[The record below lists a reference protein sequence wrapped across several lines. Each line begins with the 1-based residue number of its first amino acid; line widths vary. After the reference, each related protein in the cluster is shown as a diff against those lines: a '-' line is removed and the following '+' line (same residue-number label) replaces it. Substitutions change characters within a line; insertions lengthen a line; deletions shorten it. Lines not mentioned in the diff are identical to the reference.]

1 MTTKQFK
8 TFTTPLQYSAFTCSH
23 FPTHTHTNCVYS
35 TVLTLLG
42 HANIEAL
49 LQSTGLTPVPRHLVY
64 DADFVSVTRVRHVL
78 LDAPPK
84 ETLTQ
89 RKMMQ

>member
-1 MTTKQFK
+1 MEMR
-8 TFTTPLQYSAFTCSH
+8 PH
-23 FPTHTHTNCVYS
+23 

-42 HANIEAL
+42 HADVQAF
-49 LQSTGLTPVPRHLVY
+49 LQPTRLTPVPRHLVY
-64 DADFVSVTRVRHVL
+64 DADFVSVTRVRHVF

-89 RKMMQ
+89 RNAGND